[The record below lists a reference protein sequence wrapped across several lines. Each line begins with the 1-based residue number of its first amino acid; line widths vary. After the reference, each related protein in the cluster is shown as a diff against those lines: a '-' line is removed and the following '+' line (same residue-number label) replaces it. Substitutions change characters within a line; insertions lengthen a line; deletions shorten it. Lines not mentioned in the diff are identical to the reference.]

1 MGRDGFLDLG
11 SDPVER
17 VEARERILEHH
28 ADTLAA
34 DAPHRGW
41 GKLVDAL
48 AVEQDFAPR
57 DAAWSIDQ
65 SDDGRARY
73 RFSGAGF
80 AHHTEHLARHDV
92 ERDVVD
98 GPQRCSPGRELDA
111 QVADAEQGGSHR
123 SRGLS
128 ASRSQSPSRLMA
140 TMRTASV

>member
-1 MGRDGFLDLG
+1 MARYGFLHLG
-11 SDPVER
+11 SYPVER
-17 VEARERILEHH
+17 VDARERMLEHYVEP
-28 ADTLAA
+28 LPA
-34 DAPHRGW
+34 DAAHRGW

-48 AVEQDFAPR
+48 AVEQDFAAR

-111 QVADAEQGGSHR
+111 QVADAE
-123 SRGLS
+123 
-128 ASRSQSPSRLMA
+128 
-140 TMRTASV
+140 